1 MREDI
6 RMESVLS
13 VFPKELRQDWKVIL
27 SQVECLEEIR
37 IRVEKPIELLTRQKE
52 YWVED
57 CLRIIEQ
64 IPKRHMAYCLTSIQI
79 QNILEHLCHYS
90 VYAYTQE
97 LRQGFLTIPG
107 GHRVGI
113 AGQVILDE
121 KGSVIGFKSVQY
133 INIRIARQKMDCA
146 KQLLPYVYED
156 GRPCNLL
163 LISPP
168 GGGKTTMLRDLVR
181 LVSDG
186 NDYAQGRK
194 VAVVDERSELAGSY
208 QGVPQNDLGNRT
220 DVLDGCPK
228 AEGMMMLVRSMSPQ
242 ILAVD
247 EIGTSKDAEALH
259 MAFATGCHV
268 FSTIHARDMDDMW
281 NKGFIREIMEQR
293 YFQRYVFLEKKESV
307 FQIREIRNADFQVM
321 VRR

>member
-6 RMESVLS
+6 KLESVLS
-13 VFPKELRQDWKVIL
+13 VFPKDLRRDWEVIL
-27 SQVECLEEIR
+27 GQVECLEEIR
-37 IRVEKPIELLTRQKE
+37 IRVEKPVELLTRQKE
-52 YWVED
+52 YWVGD
-57 CLRIIEQ
+57 CLRIAEQ
-64 IPKRHMAYCLTSIQI
+64 MPKRHMAYCLTSLQI

-113 AGQVILDE
+113 AGQVILDD
-121 KGSVIGFKSVQY
+121 KGSVSGFKSVQY
-133 INIRIARQKMDCA
+133 INIRIARQKRDCA
-146 KQLLPYVYED
+146 KQLLPYVYEE

-186 NDYAQGRK
+186 NDYAEGRK

-247 EIGTSKDAEALH
+247 EIGTNKDAEALH

-268 FSTIHARDMDDMW
+268 FSTIHARDMEDMR
-281 NKGFIREIMEQR
+281 NKSFIREIMEQR
-293 YFQRYVFLEKKESV
+293 YFQRYIFLEKKESV
-307 FQIREIRNADFQVM
+307 FRIREIRNGDFQVI